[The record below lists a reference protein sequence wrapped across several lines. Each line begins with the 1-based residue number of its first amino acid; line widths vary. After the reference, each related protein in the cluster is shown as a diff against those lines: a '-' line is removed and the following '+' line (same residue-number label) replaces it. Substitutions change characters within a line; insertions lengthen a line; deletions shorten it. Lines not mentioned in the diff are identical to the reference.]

1 MASYIV
7 IQFLKFYK
15 IYSRGGLKINFAISI
30 LKNVS
35 LKLFTKM
42 LAEWLELKTIVIW
55 SVPISDK
62 SNVQRWI

>member
-15 IYSRGGLKINFAISI
+15 IYSRGGKINKRQNKRAKINFAISI

-42 LAEWLELKTIVIW
+42 LAE
-55 SVPISDK
+55 
-62 SNVQRWI
+62 